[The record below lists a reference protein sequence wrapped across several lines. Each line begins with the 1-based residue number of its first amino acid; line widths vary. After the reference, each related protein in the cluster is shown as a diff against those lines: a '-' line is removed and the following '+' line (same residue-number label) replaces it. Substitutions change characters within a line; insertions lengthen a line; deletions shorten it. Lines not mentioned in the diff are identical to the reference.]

1 VVKALVNLL
10 ADVGADYWFRE
21 IPKLL
26 ADWKSVR
33 ERRGLVLRRPRTIKA
48 WREVIFFRR
57 AGSSDN
63 RKPAIAARSPKAMG
77 LVELTLSDGWENR
90 TVSSAVRLEPP
101 IVHGPD
107 RGVLL
112 SLA

>member
-48 WREVIFFRR
+48 W
-57 AGSSDN
+57 
-63 RKPAIAARSPKAMG
+63 PKEKG
-77 LVELTLSDGWENR
+77 LS
-90 TVSSAVRLEPP
+90 
-101 IVHGPD
+101 
-107 RGVLL
+107 
-112 SLA
+112 